1 MNDGFISFSS
11 RLALTLHKLSFGSG
25 YEMNDGFISFSSR
38 LALTLPKLSFGF
50 TIKLISLKFNSNT

>member
-1 MNDGFISFSS
+1 MNDGFISF
-11 RLALTLHKLSFGSG
+11 A
-25 YEMNDGFISFSSR
+25 SR

>member
-1 MNDGFISFSS
+1 
-11 RLALTLHKLSFGSG
+11 
-25 YEMNDGFISFSSR
+25 MNDGFISFSSR